1 MPRRLPRPPPSAL
14 TRAKMAAAKRG
25 RPRSAETKA
34 RIAATLVGKKHPPE
48 RVAKAKANR
57 RPPPKGD
64 EAIIA
69 ACFNRNMEKQARE
82 VQERREQWH
91 RDVVV
96 AELSGRRD
104 LAEDVKRSEG
114 WTWSRKVFDGTGTVS
129 YGYAGGMVHW
139 SLRTAAPYI
148 VAPKAE

>member
-1 MPRRLPRPPPSAL
+1 MPKRLPHPPPDAL
-14 TRAKMAAAKRG
+14 ARARMAAAKRG
-25 RPRSAETKA
+25 RPMSAETKA
-34 RIAATLVGKKHPPE
+34 KIAATLAGKKHPPE

-57 RPPPKGD
+57 RPPPSGD

-69 ACFNRNMEKQARE
+69 ACLKRNVEKQARE

-96 AELSGRRD
+96 AELRGRRD
-104 LAEDVKRSEG
+104 LAEDVKQSEG
-114 WTWSRKVFDGTGTVS
+114 WAWSRKVFDGTGAVS

-139 SLRTAAPYI
+139 RLDTALPYLRLRS
-148 VAPKAE
+148 E